1 MKKTKLIVGL
11 LVVAGC
17 ITAIAASK
25 KNPVLMTVNG
35 KAVTLSE
42 FEYMYHKNNQQQVA
56 EQPLEQYLEMFKT
69 YKLKVADA
77 EAAGID
83 TTAAFIREYNGYR
96 NELAMPYL
104 KDTVVEENLRKQ
116 IYEHMKYNVLA
127 SHVMLPLGKDDAE
140 NDLYKNRLD
149 SLRQRIIAGE
159 PFDSIALKYSV
170 DPSVKRNGGSQ

>member
-56 EQPLEQYLEMFKT
+56 EQPLEQYL
-69 YKLKVADA
+69 
-77 EAAGID
+77 
-83 TTAAFIREYNGYR
+83 
-96 NELAMPYL
+96 
-104 KDTVVEENLRKQ
+104 
-116 IYEHMKYNVLA
+116 
-127 SHVMLPLGKDDAE
+127 
-140 NDLYKNRLD
+140 
-149 SLRQRIIAGE
+149 
-159 PFDSIALKYSV
+159 
-170 DPSVKRNGGSQ
+170 